1 MREKVRPC
9 PFCGSIDLKRYVTE
23 ATGGRMRGVFVCNKC
38 GCRLEHYT
46 DHVHKIAEAYGGD
59 WEAAREFARED
70 ARIKVTQK
78 WNGRA
83 YE

>member
-1 MREKVRPC
+1 MINELKPC
-9 PFCGSIDLKRYVTE
+9 PFCGSTDLKRYVTE
-23 ATGGRMRGVFVCNKC
+23 ATGGMMRGVIVCNAC

-46 DHVHKIAEAYGGD
+46 DYVHVIAKAYGD
-59 WEAAREFARED
+59 WGSAHEYARED